1 MHVSK
6 CSEVGVIFLSFWN
19 QSKPFLPTHVG
30 KQKQTNKLEFE
41 WTTDV
46 ISIRRISDT
55 EQSVSYYASVV
66 GVFDLHMDLNSV
78 STAYGLE
85 LKYLAKVQCL
95 KHVLNF
101 YLYLINTVAFV
112 AKQAW
117 DGLQQWLR
125 WNSFLWQ
132 LSCVDVK
139 HYSKVL

>member
-1 MHVSK
+1 MYVSK

-66 GVFDLHMDLNSV
+66 GVFDQYCIWTWTQIFSQGTMPKTCIKLL
-78 STAYGLE
+78 
-85 LKYLAKVQCL
+85 
-95 KHVLNF
+95 
-101 YLYLINTVAFV
+101 FV
-112 AKQAW
+112 FDQH
-117 DGLQQWLR
+117 
-125 WNSFLWQ
+125 
-132 LSCVDVK
+132 SCIR
-139 HYSKVL
+139 S